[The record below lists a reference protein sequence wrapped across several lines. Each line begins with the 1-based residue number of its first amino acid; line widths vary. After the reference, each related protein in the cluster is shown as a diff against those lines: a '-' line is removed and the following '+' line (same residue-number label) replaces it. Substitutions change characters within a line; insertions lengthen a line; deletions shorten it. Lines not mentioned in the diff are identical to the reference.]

1 MEQTQGNTG
10 SFNAVEYGPGQAARD
25 AEHDALKTDEL
36 TEPRALNTDPL
47 TAAVTPDNAVMPDP
61 VAPVSSDDTV
71 TGEFTV
77 TEMESDDGAIAD
89 EELRQFEKRIDDI
102 LATGE
107 LDETLRVIDA
117 KGVAQ
122 VLPYSIPN
130 RFRICSTALRKSAA
144 APMCS
149 SAPRTASPCSTWWNT
164 ARKTKAHARRMTRRP
179 EKRLRSTPRKPQNS
193 QQNESSEATT
203 VRAPLHT

>member
-1 MEQTQGNTG
+1 MEQAQSNTG

-36 TEPRALNTDPL
+36 MEPRALNTDPL

-61 VAPVSSDDTV
+61 STDDV
-71 TGEFTV
+71 ITGEFTA
-77 TEMESDDGAIAD
+77 TEAESDDGAIAD

-122 VLPYSIPN
+122 VLPVLDSEPISHLLDGIEEIGGRANVFVRTEDGIAVLNVVEYSPEDQ
-130 RFRICSTALRKSAA
+130 SAQQADDTPTGETPVVNAEEA
-144 APMCS
+144 AEQP
-149 SAPRTASPCSTWWNT
+149 T
-164 ARKTKAHARRMTRRP
+164 
-179 EKRLRSTPRKPQNS
+179 E
-193 QQNESSEATT
+193 
-203 VRAPLHT
+203 

>member
-1 MEQTQGNTG
+1 MEQAQGNTG

-36 TEPRALNTDPL
+36 MEPRALNTDPL
-47 TAAVTPDNAVMPDP
+47 TAAASPDNAVMPEP
-61 VAPVSSDDTV
+61 STDDV
-71 TGEFTV
+71 ITGEFTA
-77 TEMESDDGAIAD
+77 TEAESDDGAIAD

-122 VLPYSIPN
+122 VLPVLDSEPISHLLDGIEEIGGRAN
-130 RFRICSTALRKSAA
+130 VFV
-144 APMCS
+144 
-149 SAPRTASPCSTWWNT
+149 RTADGIAVLNVVEYSPEDQSARQADDTSTG
-164 ARKTKAHARRMTRRP
+164 
-179 EKRLRSTPRKPQNS
+179 ETPVVNA
-193 QQNESSEATT
+193 EEAAEQPTE
-203 VRAPLHT
+203 

>member
-61 VAPVSSDDTV
+61 STDDV
-71 TGEFTV
+71 ITGEFTA
-77 TEMESDDGAIAD
+77 TEAESDDGAIAD

-122 VLPYSIPN
+122 VLPVLDSEPISHLLEGIEEIGGRAN
-130 RFRICSTALRKSAA
+130 VFV
-144 APMCS
+144 
-149 SAPRTASPCSTWWNT
+149 RTADGIAVLNVVEYSPEDQS
-164 ARKTKAHARRMTRRP
+164 ARQADD
-179 EKRLRSTPRKPQNS
+179 TPTGETPVVNA
-193 QQNESSEATT
+193 EEAAEQPTE
-203 VRAPLHT
+203 

>member
-1 MEQTQGNTG
+1 MEQAQGNTG

-25 AEHDALKTDEL
+25 AEHDALKADEL

-61 VAPVSSDDTV
+61 AAPVSSDDTV
-71 TGEFTV
+71 TGEFAV
-77 TEMESDDGAIAD
+77 TETESDDEAIAD

-122 VLPYSIPN
+122 VLPVLDSEPISHLLDGIEEIGGRAN
-130 RFRICSTALRKSAA
+130 VFV
-144 APMCS
+144 
-149 SAPRTASPCSTWWNT
+149 RTADGIAVLNI
-164 ARKTKAHARRMTRRP
+164 
-179 EKRLRSTPRKPQNS
+179 
-193 QQNESSEATT
+193 
-203 VRAPLHT
+203 V

>member
-1 MEQTQGNTG
+1 MEQAQANTG

-61 VAPVSSDDTV
+61 STDDV
-71 TGEFTV
+71 ITGEFTA
-77 TEMESDDGAIAD
+77 TEAESDDGAIAD

-122 VLPYSIPN
+122 VLPVLDSEPISHLLEGIEEIGGRAN
-130 RFRICSTALRKSAA
+130 VFV
-144 APMCS
+144 
-149 SAPRTASPCSTWWNT
+149 RTADGIAVLNVVEYSPEDQS
-164 ARKTKAHARRMTRRP
+164 ARQADD
-179 EKRLRSTPRKPQNS
+179 TPTGETPVVNA
-193 QQNESSEATT
+193 EEAAEQPTE
-203 VRAPLHT
+203 

>member
-47 TAAVTPDNAVMPDP
+47 TAAASPDNAVMPEP
-61 VAPVSSDDTV
+61 STDDV
-71 TGEFTV
+71 ITGEFTA
-77 TEMESDDGAIAD
+77 TEAESDDGAIAD

-122 VLPYSIPN
+122 VLPVLDSEPISHLLEGIEEIGGRAN
-130 RFRICSTALRKSAA
+130 VFV
-144 APMCS
+144 
-149 SAPRTASPCSTWWNT
+149 RTADGIAVLNVVEYSPEDQS
-164 ARKTKAHARRMTRRP
+164 ARQADD
-179 EKRLRSTPRKPQNS
+179 TPTGETPVVNA
-193 QQNESSEATT
+193 EEAAEQPTE
-203 VRAPLHT
+203 

>member
-1 MEQTQGNTG
+1 MEQAQGNTG

-61 VAPVSSDDTV
+61 STDDV
-71 TGEFTV
+71 ITGEFTA
-77 TEMESDDGAIAD
+77 TEAESDDGAIAD

-122 VLPYSIPN
+122 VLPVLDSEPISHLLEGLEEIGGRAN
-130 RFRICSTALRKSAA
+130 VFV
-144 APMCS
+144 
-149 SAPRTASPCSTWWNT
+149 RTADGIAVLNVVEYSPEDQS
-164 ARKTKAHARRMTRRP
+164 ARQADD
-179 EKRLRSTPRKPQNS
+179 TPTGETPVVNA
-193 QQNESSEATT
+193 EEAAEQPTE
-203 VRAPLHT
+203 

>member
-1 MEQTQGNTG
+1 MEQAQGNTG

-36 TEPRALNTDPL
+36 TEPRALNTNPL

-61 VAPVSSDDTV
+61 STDDV
-71 TGEFTV
+71 ITGEFTA
-77 TEMESDDGAIAD
+77 TEAESDDGAIAD

-122 VLPYSIPN
+122 VLPVLDSEPISHLLEGIEEIGGRAN
-130 RFRICSTALRKSAA
+130 VFV
-144 APMCS
+144 
-149 SAPRTASPCSTWWNT
+149 RTADGIAVLNVVEYSPEDQS
-164 ARKTKAHARRMTRRP
+164 ARQADD
-179 EKRLRSTPRKPQNS
+179 TPTGETPVVNA
-193 QQNESSEATT
+193 EEAAEQPTE
-203 VRAPLHT
+203 

>member
-1 MEQTQGNTG
+1 
-10 SFNAVEYGPGQAARD
+10 
-25 AEHDALKTDEL
+25 
-36 TEPRALNTDPL
+36 
-47 TAAVTPDNAVMPDP
+47 MPDP

-77 TEMESDDGAIAD
+77 TETESADGAIAD

-122 VLPYSIPN
+122 VLPVLDSEPISHLLDGIEEIGGRAN
-130 RFRICSTALRKSAA
+130 VFV
-144 APMCS
+144 
-149 SAPRTASPCSTWWNT
+149 RTADGIAVLNVVEYSPEDQS
-164 ARKTKAHARRMTRRP
+164 ARQADD
-179 EKRLRSTPRKPQNS
+179 TPTGETPAVNA
-193 QQNESSEATT
+193 EEATEQPT
-203 VRAPLHT
+203 E

>member
-47 TAAVTPDNAVMPDP
+47 TAAASPDNAVMPEP
-61 VAPVSSDDTV
+61 STDDV
-71 TGEFTV
+71 ITGEFTA
-77 TEMESDDGAIAD
+77 TEAESDDGAIAD

-122 VLPYSIPN
+122 VLPVLDSEPISHLLDGIEEIGGRAN
-130 RFRICSTALRKSAA
+130 VFV
-144 APMCS
+144 
-149 SAPRTASPCSTWWNT
+149 RTADGIAVLNVVEYSPEDQS
-164 ARKTKAHARRMTRRP
+164 ARQADD
-179 EKRLRSTPRKPQNS
+179 TPTGETPAVNA
-193 QQNESSEATT
+193 EEATEQPT
-203 VRAPLHT
+203 E

>member
-25 AEHDALKTDEL
+25 AEHDTLKTDEL

-61 VAPVSSDDTV
+61 STDDV
-71 TGEFTV
+71 ITGEFTA
-77 TEMESDDGAIAD
+77 TEAESDDGAIAD

-122 VLPYSIPN
+122 VLPVLDSEPISHLLEGIEEIGGRAN
-130 RFRICSTALRKSAA
+130 VFV
-144 APMCS
+144 
-149 SAPRTASPCSTWWNT
+149 RTADGIAVLNVVEYSPEDQS
-164 ARKTKAHARRMTRRP
+164 ARQADD
-179 EKRLRSTPRKPQNS
+179 TPTGETPVVNA
-193 QQNESSEATT
+193 EEAAEQPTE
-203 VRAPLHT
+203 

>member
-1 MEQTQGNTG
+1 MEQAQGNTG
-10 SFNAVEYGPGQAARD
+10 SFNAVEYGPDQAARD

-47 TAAVTPDNAVMPDP
+47 TAAVTPDNAVMPEP
-61 VAPVSSDDTV
+61 STDDV
-71 TGEFTV
+71 ITGEFTA
-77 TEMESDDGAIAD
+77 TEAESDDGAIAD

-122 VLPYSIPN
+122 VLPVLDSEPISHLLDGIEEIGGRAN
-130 RFRICSTALRKSAA
+130 VFV
-144 APMCS
+144 
-149 SAPRTASPCSTWWNT
+149 RTADGIAVLNVVEYSPEDQS
-164 ARKTKAHARRMTRRP
+164 ARQADD
-179 EKRLRSTPRKPQNS
+179 TPTGETPVVNA
-193 QQNESSEATT
+193 EEAAEQPTE
-203 VRAPLHT
+203 

>member
-1 MEQTQGNTG
+1 MEQAQGNTG
-10 SFNAVEYGPGQAARD
+10 SFNAVEYGPDQAARD

-61 VAPVSSDDTV
+61 STDDV
-71 TGEFTV
+71 ITGEFTA
-77 TEMESDDGAIAD
+77 TEAESDDGAIAD

-122 VLPYSIPN
+122 VLPVLDSEPISHLLEGIEEIGGRAN
-130 RFRICSTALRKSAA
+130 VFV
-144 APMCS
+144 
-149 SAPRTASPCSTWWNT
+149 RTADGIAVLNVVEYSPEDQS
-164 ARKTKAHARRMTRRP
+164 ARQADD
-179 EKRLRSTPRKPQNS
+179 TPTGETPVVNA
-193 QQNESSEATT
+193 EEAAEQPTE
-203 VRAPLHT
+203 

>member
-1 MEQTQGNTG
+1 MEQAQSNTG

-36 TEPRALNTDPL
+36 MEPRALNTDPL
-47 TAAVTPDNAVMPDP
+47 TAAASPDNAVMPEP
-61 VAPVSSDDTV
+61 STDDV
-71 TGEFTV
+71 ITGEFTA
-77 TEMESDDGAIAD
+77 TEAESDDGAIAD

-122 VLPYSIPN
+122 VLPVLDSEPISHLLDGIEEIGGRAN
-130 RFRICSTALRKSAA
+130 VFV
-144 APMCS
+144 
-149 SAPRTASPCSTWWNT
+149 RTADGIAVLNVVEYSPEDQS
-164 ARKTKAHARRMTRRP
+164 ARQADD
-179 EKRLRSTPRKPQNS
+179 TPTGETPVVNA
-193 QQNESSEATT
+193 EEAAEQPTE
-203 VRAPLHT
+203 

>member
-1 MEQTQGNTG
+1 MEQAQGNTG

-36 TEPRALNTDPL
+36 MEPRALNTDPL
-47 TAAVTPDNAVMPDP
+47 TAAASPDNAVMPEP
-61 VAPVSSDDTV
+61 STDDV
-71 TGEFTV
+71 ITGEFTA
-77 TEMESDDGAIAD
+77 TEAESDDGAIAD

-122 VLPYSIPN
+122 VLPVLDSEPISHLLEGIEEIGGRAN
-130 RFRICSTALRKSAA
+130 VFV
-144 APMCS
+144 
-149 SAPRTASPCSTWWNT
+149 RTADGIAVLNVVEYSPEDQS
-164 ARKTKAHARRMTRRP
+164 ARQADD
-179 EKRLRSTPRKPQNS
+179 TPTGETPVVNA
-193 QQNESSEATT
+193 EEAAEQPTE
-203 VRAPLHT
+203 

>member
-1 MEQTQGNTG
+1 MEQAQGNTG

-61 VAPVSSDDTV
+61 PTDDV
-71 TGEFTV
+71 LTGEFTA
-77 TEMESDDGAIAD
+77 TEAESDDGAIAD

-122 VLPYSIPN
+122 VLPVLDSEPISHLLEGIEEIGGRAN
-130 RFRICSTALRKSAA
+130 VFV
-144 APMCS
+144 
-149 SAPRTASPCSTWWNT
+149 RTADGIAVLNVVEYSPEDQS
-164 ARKTKAHARRMTRRP
+164 ARQADD
-179 EKRLRSTPRKPQNS
+179 TPTGETPVVNA
-193 QQNESSEATT
+193 EEAAEQPTE
-203 VRAPLHT
+203 

>member
-1 MEQTQGNTG
+1 MEQAQSNTG

-36 TEPRALNTDPL
+36 MEPRALNTDPL
-47 TAAVTPDNAVMPDP
+47 TAAASPDNAVMPEP
-61 VAPVSSDDTV
+61 STDDV
-71 TGEFTV
+71 ITGEFTA
-77 TEMESDDGAIAD
+77 TEAESDDGAIAD

-122 VLPYSIPN
+122 VLPVLDSEPISHLLDGIEEIGGRAN
-130 RFRICSTALRKSAA
+130 VFV
-144 APMCS
+144 
-149 SAPRTASPCSTWWNT
+149 RTADGIAVLNVVEYSPEDQS
-164 ARKTKAHARRMTRRP
+164 ARQADD
-179 EKRLRSTPRKPQNS
+179 TPTGETPVINA
-193 QQNESSEATT
+193 EEAAEQPTE
-203 VRAPLHT
+203 

>member
-1 MEQTQGNTG
+1 MEQAQGNTG

-36 TEPRALNTDPL
+36 MEPRALNTDPL
-47 TAAVTPDNAVMPDP
+47 TAAASPDNAVMPEP
-61 VAPVSSDDTV
+61 STDDV
-71 TGEFTV
+71 ITGEFTA
-77 TEMESDDGAIAD
+77 TEAESDDGAIAD

-122 VLPYSIPN
+122 VLPVLDSEPISHLLDGIEEIGGRAN
-130 RFRICSTALRKSAA
+130 VFV
-144 APMCS
+144 
-149 SAPRTASPCSTWWNT
+149 RTADGIAVLNVVEYSPEDQS
-164 ARKTKAHARRMTRRP
+164 ARQADD
-179 EKRLRSTPRKPQNS
+179 TPTGETPVINA
-193 QQNESSEATT
+193 EEAAEQPTE
-203 VRAPLHT
+203 

>member
-47 TAAVTPDNAVMPDP
+47 TAAASPDNAVMPEP
-61 VAPVSSDDTV
+61 STDDV
-71 TGEFTV
+71 ITGEFTV
-77 TEMESDDGAIAD
+77 TETESDDGAIAD

-122 VLPYSIPN
+122 VLPVLDSEPISHLLDGIEEIGGRAN
-130 RFRICSTALRKSAA
+130 VFV
-144 APMCS
+144 
-149 SAPRTASPCSTWWNT
+149 RTADGIAVLNVVEYSPEDQS
-164 ARKTKAHARRMTRRP
+164 ARQADD
-179 EKRLRSTPRKPQNS
+179 TPTGETPAVNA
-193 QQNESSEATT
+193 EEAVEQPTE
-203 VRAPLHT
+203 

>member
-1 MEQTQGNTG
+1 MEQAQGNTG

-36 TEPRALNTDPL
+36 MEPRALNTDPL
-47 TAAVTPDNAVMPDP
+47 TAAASPDNAVMPEP
-61 VAPVSSDDTV
+61 STDDV
-71 TGEFTV
+71 ITGEFTA
-77 TEMESDDGAIAD
+77 TETESDDGAIAD

-122 VLPYSIPN
+122 VLPVLDSEPISHLLDGIEEIGGRAN
-130 RFRICSTALRKSAA
+130 VFV
-144 APMCS
+144 
-149 SAPRTASPCSTWWNT
+149 RTADGIAVLNVVEYSPEDQS
-164 ARKTKAHARRMTRRP
+164 ARQADD
-179 EKRLRSTPRKPQNS
+179 TPTGETPVINA
-193 QQNESSEATT
+193 EEAAEQPTE
-203 VRAPLHT
+203 

>member
-1 MEQTQGNTG
+1 M
-10 SFNAVEYGPGQAARD
+10 EYGPGQAARD

-47 TAAVTPDNAVMPDP
+47 TAAASPDNAVMPDP
-61 VAPVSSDDTV
+61 AVTVTSDDTI
-71 TGEFTV
+71 TGEFAVAETD
-77 TEMESDDGAIAD
+77 ESDDGSVIAD

-122 VLPYSIPN
+122 VLPVLDSEPISHLLEGIEEIGGRANVFVRTEDGIAVLNVVEYSPEDQ
-130 RFRICSTALRKSAA
+130 SARQADDTPTGETPVVNAEEA
-144 APMCS
+144 AEQP
-149 SAPRTASPCSTWWNT
+149 T
-164 ARKTKAHARRMTRRP
+164 
-179 EKRLRSTPRKPQNS
+179 E
-193 QQNESSEATT
+193 
-203 VRAPLHT
+203 

>member
-1 MEQTQGNTG
+1 MEQAQGNTG

-61 VAPVSSDDTV
+61 STDDV
-71 TGEFTV
+71 ITGEFTA
-77 TEMESDDGAIAD
+77 TEAESDDGAIAD

-122 VLPYSIPN
+122 VLPVLDSEPISHLLEGIEEIGGRAN
-130 RFRICSTALRKSAA
+130 VFV
-144 APMCS
+144 
-149 SAPRTASPCSTWWNT
+149 RTADGIAVLNVVEYSPEDQR
-164 ARKTKAHARRMTRRP
+164 ARQADA
-179 EKRLRSTPRKPQNS
+179 TPTGETPVVNA
-193 QQNESSEATT
+193 EEAAEQPTE
-203 VRAPLHT
+203 

>member
-1 MEQTQGNTG
+1 MEQAQGNTG

-36 TEPRALNTDPL
+36 TEPRTLNTDPL

-61 VAPVSSDDTV
+61 STDDV
-71 TGEFTV
+71 ITGEFTA
-77 TEMESDDGAIAD
+77 TEAESDDGAIAD

-122 VLPYSIPN
+122 VLPVLDSEPISHLLEGIEEIGGRAN
-130 RFRICSTALRKSAA
+130 VFV
-144 APMCS
+144 
-149 SAPRTASPCSTWWNT
+149 RTADGIAVLNVVEYSPEDQS
-164 ARKTKAHARRMTRRP
+164 ARQADD
-179 EKRLRSTPRKPQNS
+179 TPTGETPVVNA
-193 QQNESSEATT
+193 EEAAEQPTE
-203 VRAPLHT
+203 

>member
-1 MEQTQGNTG
+1 MEQAQGNTG

-61 VAPVSSDDTV
+61 STDDV
-71 TGEFTV
+71 ITGEFTA
-77 TEMESDDGAIAD
+77 TEAESDDGTIAD

-122 VLPYSIPN
+122 VLPVLDSEPISHLLDGIEEIGGRAN
-130 RFRICSTALRKSAA
+130 VFV
-144 APMCS
+144 
-149 SAPRTASPCSTWWNT
+149 RTADGIAVLNVVEYSPEDQS
-164 ARKTKAHARRMTRRP
+164 ARQADD
-179 EKRLRSTPRKPQNS
+179 TPTGETPVVNA
-193 QQNESSEATT
+193 EEAAEQPTE
-203 VRAPLHT
+203 

>member
-1 MEQTQGNTG
+1 MEQAQGNTG

-36 TEPRALNTDPL
+36 TEPRALNTDSL

-61 VAPVSSDDTV
+61 STDDV
-71 TGEFTV
+71 ITGEFTA
-77 TEMESDDGAIAD
+77 TEAESDDGAIAD

-122 VLPYSIPN
+122 VLPVLDSEPISHLLEGIEEIGGRAN
-130 RFRICSTALRKSAA
+130 VFV
-144 APMCS
+144 
-149 SAPRTASPCSTWWNT
+149 RTADGIAVLNVVEYSPEDQS
-164 ARKTKAHARRMTRRP
+164 ARQADD
-179 EKRLRSTPRKPQNS
+179 TPTGETPVVNA
-193 QQNESSEATT
+193 EEAAEQPTE
-203 VRAPLHT
+203 

>member
-1 MEQTQGNTG
+1 MEQAQGNTG

-61 VAPVSSDDTV
+61 STDDV
-71 TGEFTV
+71 ITGEFTA
-77 TEMESDDGAIAD
+77 TEAESDDGAIAD

-117 KGVAQ
+117 EGVAQ
-122 VLPYSIPN
+122 VLPVLDSEPISHLLEGIEEIGGRAN
-130 RFRICSTALRKSAA
+130 VFV
-144 APMCS
+144 
-149 SAPRTASPCSTWWNT
+149 RTADGIAVLNVVEYSPEDQS
-164 ARKTKAHARRMTRRP
+164 ARQADD
-179 EKRLRSTPRKPQNS
+179 TPTGETPVVNA
-193 QQNESSEATT
+193 EEAAEQPTE
-203 VRAPLHT
+203 

>member
-1 MEQTQGNTG
+1 MEQAQGNTG
-10 SFNAVEYGPGQAARD
+10 SFNAVQYGPGQAARD

-61 VAPVSSDDTV
+61 STNDVI
-71 TGEFTV
+71 TGEFTA
-77 TEMESDDGAIAD
+77 TEAESDDGAIAD

-122 VLPYSIPN
+122 VL
-130 RFRICSTALRKSAA
+130 KSAA

-164 ARKTKAHARRMTRRP
+164 ARKTRAHGRRMIRRP
-179 EKRLRSTPRKPQNS
+179 EKRLWSTPRKRQNS

-203 VRAPLHT
+203 ARAPLHA

>member
-1 MEQTQGNTG
+1 MEQAQGNTG

-61 VAPVSSDDTV
+61 STDDV
-71 TGEFTV
+71 ITGEFTA
-77 TEMESDDGAIAD
+77 TEAESDDGAIAD

-122 VLPYSIPN
+122 VLPVLDSEPISHLLEGIEEIGGRAN
-130 RFRICSTALRKSAA
+130 VFV
-144 APMCS
+144 
-149 SAPRTASPCSTWWNT
+149 RTADGIAVLNVVEYSPEDQS
-164 ARKTKAHARRMTRRP
+164 ARQAMIRRP
-179 EKRLRSTPRKPQNS
+179 EKRLWSTPRKRQNS

-203 VRAPLHT
+203 ARAPLHA

>member
-1 MEQTQGNTG
+1 MEQAQGNTG

-61 VAPVSSDDTV
+61 STDDV
-71 TGEFTV
+71 ITGEFTA
-77 TEMESDDGAIAD
+77 TEAESDDGAIAD

-122 VLPYSIPN
+122 VLPVLDSEPISHLLEGIEEIGGRAN
-130 RFRICSTALRKSAA
+130 VFV
-144 APMCS
+144 
-149 SAPRTASPCSTWWNT
+149 RTADGIAVLNVVEYSPEDQS
-164 ARKTKAHARRMTRRP
+164 ARQADD
-179 EKRLRSTPRKPQNS
+179 TPTGETPVVNA
-193 QQNESSEATT
+193 EEAAEQPTE
-203 VRAPLHT
+203 

>member
-1 MEQTQGNTG
+1 MEQAQGNTG

-61 VAPVSSDDTV
+61 STDDV
-71 TGEFTV
+71 ITGEFTV
-77 TEMESDDGAIAD
+77 TETESDDGAIAD

-122 VLPYSIPN
+122 VLPVLDSEPISHLLEGIEEIGGRANVFVRTEDGIAVLNVVEYSPEDQ
-130 RFRICSTALRKSAA
+130 SAQQADDTPTGETPVVNAEEA
-144 APMCS
+144 AEQP
-149 SAPRTASPCSTWWNT
+149 T
-164 ARKTKAHARRMTRRP
+164 
-179 EKRLRSTPRKPQNS
+179 E
-193 QQNESSEATT
+193 
-203 VRAPLHT
+203 

>member
-47 TAAVTPDNAVMPDP
+47 TAAASPDNAVMPEP
-61 VAPVSSDDTV
+61 STDDV
-71 TGEFTV
+71 ITGEFTA
-77 TEMESDDGAIAD
+77 TEAESDDGAIAD

-122 VLPYSIPN
+122 VLPVLDSEPISHLLDGIEEIGGRAN
-130 RFRICSTALRKSAA
+130 VFV
-144 APMCS
+144 
-149 SAPRTASPCSTWWNT
+149 RTADGIAVLNVVEYSPEDQSARQADDTPTGETPAVDTEESTEQPT
-164 ARKTKAHARRMTRRP
+164 
-179 EKRLRSTPRKPQNS
+179 E
-193 QQNESSEATT
+193 
-203 VRAPLHT
+203 

>member
-1 MEQTQGNTG
+1 MEQAQGNTG

-61 VAPVSSDDTV
+61 STDDV
-71 TGEFTV
+71 ITGEFTA
-77 TEMESDDGAIAD
+77 TEAESDDGAIAD

-122 VLPYSIPN
+122 VLPVLDSEPISHLLDGIEEIGGRAN
-130 RFRICSTALRKSAA
+130 VFV
-144 APMCS
+144 
-149 SAPRTASPCSTWWNT
+149 RTADGIAVLNVVEYSPEDQSARQADDTPTGETPVVNT
-164 ARKTKAHARRMTRRP
+164 
-179 EKRLRSTPRKPQNS
+179 E
-193 QQNESSEATT
+193 EATEQPT
-203 VRAPLHT
+203 E

>member
-77 TEMESDDGAIAD
+77 TETESDDGAIAD

-122 VLPYSIPN
+122 VLPVLDSEPISHLLDGIEEIGGRAN
-130 RFRICSTALRKSAA
+130 VFV
-144 APMCS
+144 
-149 SAPRTASPCSTWWNT
+149 RTADGSPCSTWWNT
-164 ARKTKAHARRMTRRP
+164 ARKTRAHGRRMIRRP
-179 EKRLRSTPRKPQNS
+179 EKRLRSTARKPQNS